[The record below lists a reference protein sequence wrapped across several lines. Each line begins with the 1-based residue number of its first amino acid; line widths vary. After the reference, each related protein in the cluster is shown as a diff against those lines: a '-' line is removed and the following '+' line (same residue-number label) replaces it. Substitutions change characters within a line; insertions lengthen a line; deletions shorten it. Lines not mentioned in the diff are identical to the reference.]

1 MSGAAEVTVAQ
12 LDRVVAAADEVW
24 VACYQY
30 EGAGLAGIEQCCFEF
45 FESFD
50 FESIQSLVHEQ
61 QARLADDGPRQ
72 N

>member
-30 EGAGLAGIEQCCFEF
+30 EGAGLAGIEQCCLEF
-45 FESFD
+45 FECFD